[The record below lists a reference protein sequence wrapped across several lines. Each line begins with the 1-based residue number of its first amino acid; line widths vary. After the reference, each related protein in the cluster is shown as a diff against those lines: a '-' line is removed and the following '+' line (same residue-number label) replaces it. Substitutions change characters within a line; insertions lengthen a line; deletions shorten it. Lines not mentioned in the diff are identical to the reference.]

1 MRGRGQS
8 MVVGFSVPKAEVGL
22 GSWTRWGSGVASGV
36 YWVGEVSVLSSSGRM
51 FGVGGGGR
59 AGVGAGRPVQDLRGE
74 ARTPGDCSGH
84 RVEEPGRG
92 AWELGR
98 EKQGEPSPQGAG
110 RTLQPER

>member
-1 MRGRGQS
+1 M
-8 MVVGFSVPKAEVGL
+8 VGFSVPKAEVGL
-22 GSWTRWGSGVASGV
+22 GSRTRWGSGVASGV

-59 AGVGAGRPVQDLRGE
+59 AGVGAGSPVQDLGGE
-74 ARTPGDCSGH
+74 ARTPGHCSGH

-92 AWELGR
+92 TWELGR
-98 EKQGEPSPQGAG
+98 EEQGGPSPQGAG